1 MKITAYVWNTTVLTD
16 LPLLQTQREKNSAI
30 TMTASEE
37 WQECVYGQDMY
48 LSGNSTKS
56 IYYSKESQTSKNF
69 YGDSTVVSMEEE
81 EMESYFILDELG
93 NPI

>member
-1 MKITAYVWNTTVLTD
+1 
-16 LPLLQTQREKNSAI
+16 
-30 TMTASEE
+30 
-37 WQECVYGQDMY
+37 MY